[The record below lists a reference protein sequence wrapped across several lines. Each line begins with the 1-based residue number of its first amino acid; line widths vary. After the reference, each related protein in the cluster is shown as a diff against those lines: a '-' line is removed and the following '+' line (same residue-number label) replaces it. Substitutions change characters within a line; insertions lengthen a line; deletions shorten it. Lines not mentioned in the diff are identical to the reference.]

1 MPFKKKMKG
10 LPSDKLPADGLMSR
24 DLEALNPYQLA
35 CIQRLGNTLQ
45 LEQETYLLR
54 HPEVKAML
62 ELFIGKMTQKNKRK
76 GVLKEAAEHFTRPTA
91 ELDREILERL
101 NLRSQGPYTQGMNVP
116 ERYFDKNLMDDLRKL
131 INVYDKPDSPKLST
145 PVASTINTESSSFMS
160 IQTSDTTL
168 STPEPIPT
176 PEMTLSETLF
186 SFVSNTVDKAIFL
199 RVDDEILNYDT
210 AYIELSKAVE
220 RAMEIP
226 VIEIRLDIAELLQ
239 NAYDMFEF
247 KIMEQER
254 IAAEI
259 AWEKRMRK
267 KLKRTLRRLDNFK
280 GYETP
285 PTPKSEIS
293 SHESYKVPPPRPCI
307 CHPQFHYNRYPK
319 DRFGIYLPSENNF
332 STGNVTVTP
341 EISESSDNDH
351 AEDTPAS

>member
-1 MPFKKKMKG
+1 MPFNKKMKG

-24 DLEALNPYQLA
+24 DLEALTPCQLA
-35 CIQRLGNTLQ
+35 CTERFGNTLQ
-45 LEQETYLLR
+45 LEQESYLLR

-62 ELFIGKMTQKNKRK
+62 ELFISKMAQNSKRK
-76 GVLKEAAEHFTRPTA
+76 GIFREAAEYFTKPTE
-91 ELDREILERL
+91 ELDRKILERL
-101 NLRSQGPYTQGMNVP
+101 NLRSQGSYTQDMNVP
-116 ERYFDKNLMDDLRKL
+116 EPYVDEILMGDLRNL
-131 INVYDKPDSPKLST
+131 INAYYKSETPKVPT
-145 PVASTINTESSSFMS
+145 PAASTINTESSSFMS

-199 RVDDEILNYDT
+199 RVDDEKLNYDT

-226 VIEIRLDIAELLQ
+226 VIEIRLDIAQLLQ
-239 NAYDMFEF
+239 GAYDMFEF

-307 CHPQFHYNRYPK
+307 CHPQFYYNRYPK
-319 DRFGIYLPSENNF
+319 DRFGIYLPSENTCN
-332 STGNVTVTP
+332 TGNVTVTP
-341 EISESSDNDH
+341 EFSESSDNDQ
-351 AEDTPAS
+351 AEDKNS